1 MDATRHALMD
11 ALDRVETQRDAL
23 AQIINHLASIPA
35 PAFYRPGDWAAE
47 EVAKAWREKNR
58 VLETPRS

>member
-1 MDATRHALMD
+1 MDATRHALITI
-11 ALDRVETQRDAL
+11 LNRVITQRDAL

-58 VLETPRS
+58 VLEAPRS